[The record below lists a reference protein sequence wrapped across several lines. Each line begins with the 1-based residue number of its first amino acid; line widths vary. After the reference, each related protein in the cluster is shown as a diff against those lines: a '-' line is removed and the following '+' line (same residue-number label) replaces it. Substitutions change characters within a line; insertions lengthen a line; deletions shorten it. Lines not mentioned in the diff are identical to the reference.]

1 MSYPPTGPSGW
12 GNPDPRHNP
21 QHLQPQYPPPQP
33 QPGRRVPG
41 HGAQQW
47 GQPGP
52 SGSWGTPPPPR
63 PPRNSTGLII
73 GAIAAVVVVLV
84 GVVITVV
91 VSAGP
96 DNAGNGVVAGP
107 ASATST
113 ASSSGASADEGDLE
127 AAAEKRVELINS
139 QDAVGLHRM
148 ACEAD
153 SRTES
158 TAGYQDLFDENGPIS
173 ASIDVQDVVVDGSLG
188 TVEGVMSIDR
198 DSGDITW
205 PFKKEDGQ
213 WRFCPSL
220 SQSPTSDT
228 SGDDEIITG

>member
-21 QHLQPQYPPPQP
+21 QHRPPQP
-33 QPGRRVPG
+33 QPGSWGPG

-47 GQPGP
+47 GRPGP
-52 SGSWGTPPPPR
+52 PGPWGAPPPR
-63 PPRNSTGLII
+63 PPRNKTGLII
-73 GAIAAVVVVLV
+73 GAIVAVVVIVV
-84 GVVITVV
+84 GAVITVAAT
-91 VSAGP
+91 AGDDNT
-96 DNAGNGVVAGP
+96 DNAVVIESSA
-107 ASATST
+107 ASTPR
-113 ASSSGASADEGDLE
+113 SSDASADEGDLQ
-127 AAAEKRVELINS
+127 AAAEKRVELINT

-158 TAGYQDLFDENGPIS
+158 TAGYQNLFDENGPVS

-198 DSGDITW
+198 DTGDITW

-228 SGDDEIITG
+228 SGDDDIITG